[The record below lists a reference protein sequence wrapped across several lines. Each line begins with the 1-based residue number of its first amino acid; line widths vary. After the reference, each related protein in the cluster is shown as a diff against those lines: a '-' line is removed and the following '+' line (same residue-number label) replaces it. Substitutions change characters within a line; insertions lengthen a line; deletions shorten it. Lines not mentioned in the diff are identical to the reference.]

1 MASFMLQCYGRRTF
15 SKFAE
20 SLVGKTS
27 KFLEPT
33 RISTLPNGIRV
44 ATEPLP
50 GSETA
55 TVGVWIDAGS
65 RFEDDR
71 TNGTAHF
78 LEHLI
83 FKGTKRRK
91 QKDIELEIENI
102 GGHLNAYTSRE
113 QTAYYA
119 QVLRKDVPQAVDLL
133 GDILQNSTLDPLAIE
148 RERPVILR
156 EQEEVG
162 KQMEEVVFDHLH
174 AIAFQGSALGRTILG
189 PDDNIRRIS
198 RGDLEAYIKANY
210 VGPRMVVAAAG
221 AVDHNELVQLAT
233 NAFKSIPM
241 VPGEDAKWW
250 ASPSPTVYTGSE
262 LRLLDTTMPHAHIAI
277 AVQGASWTSPDY
289 FPLLVAQAI
298 VGSWNRGLAGG
309 AQVSSKLAQVVAEND
324 LALSF
329 TSFNVAYSDTGLFG
343 IYCVSDHVHDLDD
356 LVYEIQQEWV
366 RLCLKA
372 DDAEV
377 ARAKQQ
383 LKSSLL
389 LGLDGTN
396 ALTDDI
402 GRQVLIYG
410 KRYGWSE
417 LHAMIDAVDTAMV
430 RNVASEYLYDRCP
443 AVVGIGPIGS
453 LPDYNRI
460 RAATLWHRN

>member
-1 MASFMLQCYGRRTF
+1 MFPKMLCRGLPLLRRYLNLSVLEKP
-15 SKFAE
+15 SKY
-20 SLVGKTS
+20 
-27 KFLEPT
+27 LEPT

-44 ATEPLP
+44 ATETLP
-50 GSETA
+50 GCETA

-78 LEHLI
+78 LEHII
-83 FKGTKRRK
+83 FKGTNKRS

-113 QTAYYA
+113 QTAFYA
-119 QVLRKDVPQAVDLL
+119 QVMRRDIPQALDILS
-133 GDILQNSTLDPLAIE
+133 DILQNSKLDPLAIE

-156 EQEEVG
+156 EQEEVN

-174 AIAFQGSALGRTILG
+174 SIAYQGSALGRTILG
-189 PDDNIRRIS
+189 PDDNIRKITKEN
-198 RGDLEAYIKANY
+198 LEAYIKANY
-210 VGPRMVVAAAG
+210 VGPRMVLSAAG
-221 AVDHNELVQLAT
+221 AVDHDELLNVASNL
-233 NAFKSIPM
+233 FKNIPM
-241 VPGEDAKWW
+241 IPGEAAKWW
-250 ASPSPTVYTGSE
+250 ASPSPTIYTGSE
-262 LRLLDTTMPHAHIAI
+262 LRMLDTTMPHAHIAI

-289 FPLLVAQAI
+289 FPLLVAQSI

-309 AQVSSKLAQVVAEND
+309 AQLSSRLAQVVAEND

-329 TSFNVAYSDTGLFG
+329 QSFNISYTDSGLFG
-343 IYCVSDHVHDLDD
+343 IYCVSDHIHDLDD

-372 DDAEV
+372 DDTEV

-383 LKSSLL
+383 LKSAVLL
-389 LGLDGTN
+389 TLDGTN
-396 ALTDDI
+396 ALADDI
-402 GRQVLIYG
+402 GRQVLLYG
-410 KRYGWSE
+410 KRYGWAE
-417 LHAMIDAVDTAMV
+417 MHAMIDAVDTAMV
-430 RNVASEYLYDRCP
+430 RRVASEYLYDRCP
-443 AVVGIGPIGS
+443 AVVGIGQIGS